1 MNEQM
6 KTNHVKRELTENAK
20 ENKAD
25 FLAGMIVQEIFEYYS
40 SERNIQVMH
49 NAFERFICVGERMET
64 DIMLDMVIFYL
75 YCMNKEHLARRLLYE
90 VGTDE
95 VYKEAFIVEIC
106 EWMKTFM

>member
-64 DIMLDMVIFYL
+64 DIMFDMVIFYL

-95 VYKEAFIVEIC
+95 AYKEAFIVEIC

>member
-1 MNEQM
+1 MNEQK
-6 KTNHVKRELTENAK
+6 KTNHVKRELTENTE

-64 DIMLDMVIFYL
+64 DVMFDMVIFYL
-75 YCMNKEHLARRLLYE
+75 YCMNKEHLAGKLLYE
-90 VGTDE
+90 VGTDK

-106 EWMKTFM
+106 KWMKAFM